1 MSLEQGTW
9 PLVIMAAVI
18 GAFALLTG
26 SPAERALGGLALAV
40 AAALAWAAL
49 RGRRSQSERSDPE
62 DLQFRAPDLTVGER
76 LLPWIFF
83 SVAVLIVVAMTAFTL
98 WYIGAR

>member
-1 MSLEQGTW
+1 
-9 PLVIMAAVI
+9 MAAVI
-18 GAFALLTG
+18 GGFALLTG

-49 RGRRSQSERSDPE
+49 RGRGSPSQGGDPE
-62 DLQFRAPDLTVGER
+62 DMQLVAPDLTVGER

-83 SVAVLIVVAMTAFTL
+83 SAAVLIVVALTAFTL